1 MVEVGINLD
10 ALQSGLKA
18 IKSLRSTVLEV
29 FKILGDGATTA
40 GEEERETF
48 INDVQSL
55 LVHVKARMRQ
65 VKRYIV
71 FF

>member
-29 FKILGDGATTA
+29 FKILGDGASDTQD
-40 GEEERETF
+40 EEEREKFTSDF
-48 INDVQSL
+48 QL
-55 LVHVKARMRQ
+55 LLTNVKARMR
-65 VKRYIV
+65 
-71 FF
+71 